1 MVSLTKQEIYQRQAD
16 DTELQA
22 PVEAAEVTGGTEVDS
37 VSSSWKITT
46 QKLDMMLTGLHFSKT
61 GNNFQ
66 LKCTRAGGM
75 S

>member
-1 MVSLTKQEIYQRQAD
+1 MSLTKQEIYQRQAD

-22 PVEAAEVTGGTEVDS
+22 PAEAAKVTGGTEVDS
-37 VSSSWKITT
+37 GSSSWKITT

-66 LKCTRAGGM
+66 LKCTRVWGM
-75 S
+75 G